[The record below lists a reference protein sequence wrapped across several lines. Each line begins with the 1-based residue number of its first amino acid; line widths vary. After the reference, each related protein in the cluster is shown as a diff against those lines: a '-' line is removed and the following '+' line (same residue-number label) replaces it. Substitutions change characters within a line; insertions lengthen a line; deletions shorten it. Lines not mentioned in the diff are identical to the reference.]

1 MLCSWLKDIR
11 TLVDRGPQAILS
23 DVVSAVD
30 EAANKDKLN
39 DLCRIYAAAERLN
52 DAMGEDPVNAKKLD
66 VCWSTFVSESKDY
79 TYPQHSKGFDW
90 DTIHPEDIIQ
100 DLAVGN
106 VPTADRKVFW
116 GEFQRQMRKL
126 CEIMG
131 YSIAEVK
138 KTLKAEGKS

>member
-1 MLCSWLKDIR
+1 M
-11 TLVDRGPQAILS
+11 
-23 DVVSAVD
+23 
-30 EAANKDKLN
+30 
-39 DLCRIYAAAERLN
+39 
-52 DAMGEDPVNAKKLD
+52 
-66 VCWSTFVSESKDY
+66 
-79 TYPQHSKGFDW
+79 
-90 DTIHPEDIIQ
+90 
-100 DLAVGN
+100 GN